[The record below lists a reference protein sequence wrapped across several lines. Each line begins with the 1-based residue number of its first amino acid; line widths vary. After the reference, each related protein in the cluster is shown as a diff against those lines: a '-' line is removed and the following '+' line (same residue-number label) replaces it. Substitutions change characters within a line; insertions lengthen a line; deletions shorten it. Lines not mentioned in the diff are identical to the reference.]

1 MLDSI
6 ADVMKEAYA
15 RGWITVRDGNASF
28 KRINED
34 YLYITPS
41 GVRKQHLNAEMMLKL
56 KLHNIDDTLHV
67 GLNSIERVDDD
78 YQRKIIGL
86 NPSGEL
92 ALHYL
97 LQKRINTNNRVVLHL
112 HPTYIIAA
120 MYAGIDLQKLSDK
133 FPELSRYTSVGPT
146 VPMIPPVS
154 EELEWAS
161 VKALNLDQS
170 TGLVDFNIIG
180 LDRHG
185 IIAIGK
191 DAWETFGHVERLS
204 HICEIVLASGHF

>member
-15 RGWITVRDGNASF
+15 RNWITTRDGNASF
-28 KRINED
+28 KRMNED

-41 GVRKQHLNAEMMLKL
+41 GIRKQHLNAEMMLKL
-56 KLHNIDDTLHV
+56 KLHNIDDNLHV

-120 MYAGIDLQKLSDK
+120 MHAGIDLQKLSDK
-133 FPELSRYTSVGPT
+133 FPELSRYTTVGPT
-146 VPMIPPVS
+146 VPIIPPVS
-154 EELEWAS
+154 EELALAS
-161 VKALNLDQS
+161 VKALNLNQS
-170 TGLVDFNIIG
+170 TGSVDFNIIG
-180 LDRHG
+180 MDAHG

-191 DAWETFGHVERLS
+191 DAWEAFGHCERLS
-204 HICEIVLASGHF
+204 HICEIVLASGKF